1 MRVKREI
8 MGGLVNN
15 IWKVCFIVRKRS
27 ISFLKSN
34 FISTNNIK
42 ILVLNILKPNNLRS
56 VKQEY
61 SLLWNFISQYY
72 EQTHFKTIS
81 DQMYKLVYRELIIL
95 AEKFKINEIFDE
107 SELQFQR
114 KILEQSVVNNRQN
127 ELFALLND
135 FKRKENKEMI
145 DLISEDEEQEKNSA
159 DQLIEEDIGHSM
171 QEEVQPNIYNQF
183 MQELINA
190 YH

>member
-114 KILEQSVVNNRQN
+114 KILEQSGVNNRQN